1 MSTVDLYFEHC
12 HNQPYCFFH
21 EETFREQLSSN
32 ELPEYL
38 VLAVLV
44 MALRFSHDPFYINN
58 DRHTATTYASEA
70 WKEIVKQSFDSE
82 KGLSYR
88 LVQAA
93 TLLALH
99 DFTGTCHVT
108 IKLTQS

>member
-1 MSTVDLYFEHC
+1 MSTIDLYFDHC

-21 EETFREQLSSN
+21 EETFRKQLSNN

-38 VLAVLV
+38 ILAVLV
-44 MALRFSHDPFYINN
+44 MALRFSHESFYVNN
-58 DRHTATTYASEA
+58 DHHTAARYASEA
-70 WKEIVKQSFDSE
+70 WKEVVRQSFEFEENLD
-82 KGLSYR
+82 YR

-99 DFTGTCHVT
+99 DFTCNC
-108 IKLTQS
+108 SCPF